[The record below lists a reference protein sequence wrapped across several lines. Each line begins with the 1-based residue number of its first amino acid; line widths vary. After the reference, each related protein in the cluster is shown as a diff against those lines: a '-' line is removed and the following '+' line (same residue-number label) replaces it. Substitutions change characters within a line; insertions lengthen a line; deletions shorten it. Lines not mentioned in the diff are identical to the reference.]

1 MRTFLN
7 TGEIH
12 KNRVKHPT
20 LLRPY
25 TDSKDSIAN
34 GEFRKFNELKLNKCK
49 KVIISNK
56 HLRDLYDDEITKTKL
71 TSILLKL
78 TREEFLS
85 ISIIPSLSN
94 NGNRR
99 AAMEKDL
106 ESIKDGEK
114 VYVPLNNE
122 SWKCYIFISWEEIS
136 QLRDWMI
143 GYDQFIP
150 SSSSSSW
157 KKCERLLTRRVQ
169 FDQQVHLGDEDQEEH
184 AQEEKNLVFRYDRT
198 LMAPV
203 TLNVH
208 VYSKV

>member
-1 MRTFLN
+1 
-7 TGEIH
+7 
-12 KNRVKHPT
+12 
-20 LLRPY
+20 
-25 TDSKDSIAN
+25 
-34 GEFRKFNELKLNKCK
+34 
-49 KVIISNK
+49 
-56 HLRDLYDDEITKTKL
+56 
-71 TSILLKL
+71 
-78 TREEFLS
+78 
-85 ISIIPSLSN
+85 
-94 NGNRR
+94 
-99 AAMEKDL
+99 MEKDL

-150 SSSSSSW
+150 SSSSSSSW

-169 FDQQVHLGDEDQEEH
+169 FDQQVRVGDEDQEEH